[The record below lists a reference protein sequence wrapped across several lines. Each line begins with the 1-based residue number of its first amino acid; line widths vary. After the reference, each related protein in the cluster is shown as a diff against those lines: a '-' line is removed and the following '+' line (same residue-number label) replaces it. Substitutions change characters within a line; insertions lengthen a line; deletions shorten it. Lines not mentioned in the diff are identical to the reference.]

1 MQNNDKILTE
11 NEPKNSKARI
21 KANGKYLKNNY
32 KRINIAVRPEQADR
46 IKETAKR
53 FDLSLAQLIIDSVQL
68 YNNKMCNCTSTGSDP
83 TQPENVTTESPMKSG
98 ETAGAQP
105 DEVREEPQEEQKPQ
119 EENETENE
127 IETEEEN
134 QTAGAEEEAT
144 ETEEEPQDDEDEDEK
159 PEDIPAFVW
168 EQIQRLKKADKRQ
181 TAERKAREAAE
192 RKRRRA
198 EEGTDDY

>member
-1 MQNNDKILTE
+1 MQNNNKILTE

-53 FDLSLAQLIIDSVQL
+53 FDLSLAQLIVDSVQL
-68 YNNKMCNCTSTGSDP
+68 YNDTMCNCTSTGAD
-83 TQPENVTTESPMKSG
+83 TAQPEQDPTESPMKSG

-105 DEVREEPQEEQKPQ
+105 EE
-119 EENETENE
+119 
-127 IETEEEN
+127 ETEEEEEE
-134 QTAGAEEEAT
+134 QTAGAEEE
-144 ETEEEPQDDEDEDEK
+144 PQEDDDEDEK
-159 PEDIPAFVW
+159 PEEIPAFVW
-168 EQIQRLKKADKRQ
+168 EQIQRLKKADKRH

-192 RKRRRA
+192 RKRRRLG
-198 EEGTDDY
+198 EIDD

>member
-1 MQNNDKILTE
+1 MQNNNKILTE

-53 FDLSLAQLIIDSVQL
+53 FDLSLAQLIVDSVQL
-68 YNNKMCNCTSTGSDP
+68 YNDTMCNCTSTGAD
-83 TQPENVTTESPMKSG
+83 TAQPENVTTESPMESE

-105 DEVREEPQEEQKPQ
+105 EE
-119 EENETENE
+119 
-127 IETEEEN
+127 ETEEEN
-134 QTAGAEEEAT
+134 QTAGAEE
-144 ETEEEPQDDEDEDEK
+144 PQEDEDEDEK
-159 PEDIPAFVW
+159 PEEIPAFVW
-168 EQIQRLKKADKRQ
+168 EQIQRLKKADKRH

-192 RKRRRA
+192 RKKRRI
-198 EEGTDDY
+198 EEGTEDY

>member
-53 FDLSLAQLIIDSVQL
+53 FDLSLAQLIVDSVQL
-68 YNNKMCNCTSTGSDP
+68 YNNTMCNCTSTGADTAQP
-83 TQPENVTTESPMKSG
+83 EQPENVTTESPMESE

-105 DEVREEPQEEQKPQ
+105 EQETEE
-119 EENETENE
+119 ETENE
-127 IETEEEN
+127 IETEEN
-134 QTAGAEEEAT
+134 QTAGAEEE
-144 ETEEEPQDDEDEDEK
+144 EGTEEEPQEDEDEDEDEK
-159 PEDIPAFVW
+159 PEEIPDFVW
-168 EQIQRLKKADKRQ
+168 EQIQRLKKADKKQ

-192 RKRRRA
+192 RKRRRLG
-198 EEGTDDY
+198 EIED

>member
-1 MQNNDKILTE
+1 MQNNNKILTE

-53 FDLSLAQLIIDSVQL
+53 FNLSLAQLIVDSVQL
-68 YNNKMCNCTSTGSDP
+68 YNDTICNCTSTGAD
-83 TQPENVTTESPMKSG
+83 TAQPEQDPTESPMKSG
-98 ETAGAQP
+98 ETAGTQP
-105 DEVREEPQEEQKPQ
+105 EE
-119 EENETENE
+119 ETEE
-127 IETEEEN
+127 TTEEEN
-134 QTAGAEEEAT
+134 QTAGAEEE
-144 ETEEEPQDDEDEDEK
+144 PQEDEDEDEDEDEK
-159 PEDIPAFVW
+159 PEEIPAFVW
-168 EQIQRLKKADKRQ
+168 EQIQRLKKADQRQ
-181 TAERKAREAAE
+181 TAERKAREAAK

>member
-11 NEPKNSKARI
+11 NEPKNSRARI

-68 YNNKMCNCTSTGSDP
+68 YNNTMCNCTSTGADPAQPEQDP
-83 TQPENVTTESPMKSG
+83 TESLIESG

-105 DEVREEPQEEQKPQ
+105 EE
-119 EENETENE
+119 
-127 IETEEEN
+127 ETEEE
-134 QTAGAEEEAT
+134 T
-144 ETEEEPQDDEDEDEK
+144 EDEK
-159 PEDIPAFVW
+159 PEEIPDFVW
-168 EQIQRLKKADKRQ
+168 EQIQRLKKADQRQ

-198 EEGTDDY
+198 EEAEEDIYSMR

>member
-68 YNNKMCNCTSTGSDP
+68 YNGTMCNCTSTGADTAQPEQDP
-83 TQPENVTTESPMKSG
+83 TKSPMESG

-105 DEVREEPQEEQKPQ
+105 EEENEPQEE
-119 EENETENE
+119 ETK
-127 IETEEEN
+127 EEEEED
-134 QTAGAEEEAT
+134 QTAGAEE
-144 ETEEEPQDDEDEDEK
+144 PQEDEK

-168 EQIQRLKKADKRQ
+168 DQIQRLKKADQRQ

-192 RKRRRA
+192 RKRRRLG
-198 EEGTDDY
+198 EIED

>member
-53 FDLSLAQLIIDSVQL
+53 FDLSLAQLIVDSVQL
-68 YNNKMCNCTSTGSDP
+68 YNDTMCNCTSTGADP
-83 TQPENVTTESPMKSG
+83 AQPEQDPTESPMKSG
-98 ETAGAQP
+98 ETAGVQP
-105 DEVREEPQEEQKPQ
+105 EE
-119 EENETENE
+119 
-127 IETEEEN
+127 ETEEE
-134 QTAGAEEEAT
+134 T
-144 ETEEEPQDDEDEDEK
+144 EDEDEK

-168 EQIQRLKKADKRQ
+168 EQIQRLKKADKRH

-192 RKRRRA
+192 RKRRRIGEDA
-198 EEGTDDY
+198 EDY